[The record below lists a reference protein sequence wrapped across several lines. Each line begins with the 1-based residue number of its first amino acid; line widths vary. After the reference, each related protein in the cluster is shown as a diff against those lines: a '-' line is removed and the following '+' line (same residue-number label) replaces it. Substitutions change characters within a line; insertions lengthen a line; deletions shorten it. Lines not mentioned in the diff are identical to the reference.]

1 MLNSKPHQLN
11 ITPRGFSRVA
21 AALYIGVCTSLF
33 DEMVMEGFMPK
44 PRIMNTKKV
53 WDIRDL
59 DKAFDELPYSNHPTT
74 SSVNDIPRDF
84 V

>member
-1 MLNSKPHQLN
+1 
-11 ITPRGFSRVA
+11 
-21 AALYIGVCTSLF
+21 
-33 DEMVMEGFMPK
+33 MPK